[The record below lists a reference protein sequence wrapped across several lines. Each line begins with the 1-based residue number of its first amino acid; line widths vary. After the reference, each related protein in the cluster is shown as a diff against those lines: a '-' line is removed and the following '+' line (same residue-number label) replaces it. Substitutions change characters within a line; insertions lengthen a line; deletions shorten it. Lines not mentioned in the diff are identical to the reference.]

1 MKLLPQKTYAKEILV
16 LATPAIAGLS
26 SQMVVSLVN
35 TAMVGRLDN
44 SPVQLAAMGLGVLS
58 TWALT
63 SFFSSLGTGSHVMSA
78 RRQGEGNYEGVGQVL
93 NNSLII
99 SFLFG
104 SIFGLLGFWLS
115 EPAMGFF
122 AKDPNVGTSAAQYMK
137 YQFLG
142 LPFFLMIVSYR
153 GFFYGISQTNIF
165 MYSAIIINVFNII
178 FNYLLIFGAF
188 GFPKMELAGAG
199 LGSTIGLI
207 LGFLFFVGVTFMQKY
222 RKKYGYYTALHFSRA
237 IITQIVKISLPVS
250 LQNILI
256 LLGFLVFL
264 ALTGIIGLLAQA
276 ASQVVISALFISMMP
291 CFGLGI
297 ATQTLVGQSIGKGDK
312 GNAHTYGFESAKL
325 GTIFTIFIAIIF
337 VVTPDLILRLMT
349 TSEEVIQVARPILR
363 IAGIAQ
369 MLYGAGIVFANA
381 LQAGGATVY
390 VMLVEVFTHWVVF
403 LPVAYLFGIVLGGGI
418 NGAWM
423 ALPVYILLFTI
434 LNFTKFR
441 SLSWMRTNI

>member
-1 MKLLPQKTYAKEILV
+1 MNLLPQKVYAKEILV
-16 LATPAIAGLS
+16 LATPAITGLS

-35 TAMVGRLDN
+35 TAMVGRLTN

-63 SFFSSLGTGSHVMSA
+63 SFFSSLGTGSHVLTA
-78 RRQGEGNYEGVGQVL
+78 RRQGEGNYIGVGAVL
-93 NNSLII
+93 NNSLIV
-99 SFLFG
+99 SFILG
-104 SIFGLLGFWLS
+104 SIFGLLGYWLS
-115 EPAMGFF
+115 EPAMDFF
-122 AKDPNVGTSAAQYMK
+122 AKNPDVGKSASEYMK

-153 GFFYGISQTNIF
+153 GFFYGISHTKIF
-165 MYSAIIINVFNII
+165 MYSAILINVFNII
-178 FNYLLIFGAF
+178 FNYMLIFGAF

-199 LGSTIGLI
+199 LGSTIGLF

-222 RKKYGYYTALHFSRA
+222 RKKYGYYTALHFSKT

-297 ATQTLVGQSIGKGDK
+297 ATQTLVGQSIGKGEN
-312 GNAHTYGFESAKL
+312 GSAHKYGYEAAKL
-325 GTIFTIFIAIIF
+325 GTIFTIFIGIVF
-337 VVTPDLILRLMT
+337 VFAPDLILRLMT
-349 TSEEVIQVARPILR
+349 SSEEVIQVARPLIR
-363 IAGIAQ
+363 IAGVAQ
-369 MLYGAGIVFANA
+369 SLYGAGIVFANA

-390 VMLVEVFTHWVVF
+390 VMLVEVFTHWIVF
-403 LPVAYLFGIVLGGGI
+403 LPIAYLFGIKLGGGI
-418 NGAWM
+418 IGAWM
-423 ALPVYILLFTI
+423 ALPVYIIFFTT

-441 SLSWMRTNI
+441 SLSWVRTKL